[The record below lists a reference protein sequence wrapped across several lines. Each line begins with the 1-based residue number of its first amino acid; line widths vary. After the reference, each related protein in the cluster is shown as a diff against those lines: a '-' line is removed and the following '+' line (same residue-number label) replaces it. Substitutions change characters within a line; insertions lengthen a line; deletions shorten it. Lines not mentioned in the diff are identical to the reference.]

1 MKKQKITIISSVIG
15 FLILVSFIAFQT
27 NLEGSNL
34 QSEIK
39 SLSQEKENVSVTLE
53 ENEKIIT
60 TFQDSNNL
68 LKLTGDGVITFDKD
82 DYVIG
87 EHSLK
92 ISTKGNLEPEIVRI
106 TNLSPSLDLS
116 EKFIKAWLKISDR
129 SSVAKL
135 RIKVSSD
142 NFETYQTYM
151 IHERPSSPTAKY
163 FQNNKWSLITISKTQ
178 AYETNNPDLSKINA
192 FEIFVKDN
200 GNHPITVWFNSL
212 SLVENNSKGI
222 VTFTF
227 DDAVATQFT
236 NALPILSKYNY
247 SATSYIPTNW
257 VNGKGRLTVDQLKEM
272 QDVYGWDI
280 SAHTLNHMDVSHKGN
295 EPRLEKEL
303 VRSKQFLLDN
313 GLEKGADH
321 FAYPFGNFDSDRSM
335 EIIKEHYK
343 TARIVRGDI
352 ETLPVADPYRLRVIY
367 VLSYT
372 PPDIVLNRINNVIDN
387 GDWAILVFHGIV
399 DKDPYDVHSTYLK
412 SNFQTIVDGVYNKG
426 IDVMTISEVYN
437 KYFEN

>member
-1 MKKQKITIISSVIG
+1 M
-15 FLILVSFIAFQT
+15 AFQT

-39 SLSQEKENVSVTLE
+39 SLSQEKENSIATFE

-68 LKLTGDGVITFDKD
+68 VKLTGDGVITFDKE

-92 ISTKGNLEPEIVRI
+92 ITTKGNIEPEIVRI
-106 TNLSPSLDLS
+106 TIDPPLDFTG
-116 EKFIKAWLKISDR
+116 KFLKSFLKISDR
-129 SSVAKL
+129 SAVNKL
-135 RIKVSSD
+135 KITVSSD
-142 NFETYQTYM
+142 NFETSKIYW
-151 IHERPSSPTAKY
+151 IHQRTSSPTAKS
-163 FQNNKWSLITISKTQ
+163 FQNNKWSPMTISLTQ
-178 AYETNNPDLSKINA
+178 TTNHGKPDISKINA
-192 FEIFVKDN
+192 IEILVQDN
-200 GNHPITVWFNSL
+200 GNRPITVWFNSL
-212 SLVENNSKGI
+212 SLVDNNSKGI
-222 VTFTF
+222 VSFTF
-227 DDAVATQFT
+227 DDAVESQFT
-236 NALPILSKYNY
+236 KALPILSKYNY

-257 VNGKGRLTVDQLKEM
+257 VNGNGRLTVDQLKEM

-280 SAHTLNHMDVSHKGN
+280 SAHTLNHMDVSNKGN

-321 FAYPFGNFDSDRSM
+321 FAYPFGNFDNDRSM

-426 IDVMTISEVYN
+426 IDVMTVSEVYN